1 MQQPS
6 TNNHHQTNNLPNQ
19 SQAQPIS
26 SIDLHQN
33 NLKPHRPNDQMF
45 VSLDR
50 PPLNLHQSAG
60 PFSSPLS
67 SPLPDLRTTDHD
79 PPSTFSPRGSISLDP
94 THHPNLNLRSF
105 NNNNNNNRQTTTNN
119 NPPALQSASLPF
131 PKRTHPVTNIWAQA
145 IDTPTSTS
153 SCSGSDFELN
163 SPLLTHPSMINRRF
177 SHLSTTQPH
186 HPQSPIG
193 SPASIADPIGP
204 ISLSTDRYRG
214 SLTPTSPLS
223 TSFGPNSLPSN
234 FYQPWYDSSLSAD
247 GLLAQDERIGRSK
260 ARDILGTRQAGSYR
274 DPSVGSIGSP
284 CSSSARSGI
293 GLSNMSPFT
302 GTSLLPPG
310 GPVSFGG
317 SLTTH
322 NLDLGYRTNRAR
334 DSSLGAIGS
343 GRMTSRSSVPSASS
357 GPSGSGLGLA
367 SSGSRMLN
375 KGSDFGFVGSV
386 GTDSWL
392 TGGRSLSNDLD
403 EDDEFAPPT
412 KSGATSRRH
421 SVSAFIG
428 GRSSVQGF
436 EPVSTRTHNNT
447 SSLLNDKKNHRV
459 PMESVHS
466 SSGIPLGS
474 IDNPNKNDHQPQYEI
489 FGPSSTALTDE
500 DLCFTADFNS
510 LNLDLETQTSREPSD
525 RLSFQF
531 SNHYQNNNHQSAQQS
546 PFQPKPNHPAE
557 NNHDRSAIPPLNNMP
572 WSAVSPA
579 TTTTQGPAPG
589 SNVNPFGGPGNFA
602 RKSSFSAGDPFS
614 ASAQASRYFAS
625 QAGNSMGTVQDA
637 QPPPGSRFPFSHSGS
652 ALQPLGSLS
661 SPAVTTF
668 SASGLL
674 SAPSPHSRQIINGDS
689 NSKQAGPL
697 GYAFDPSSGPSY
709 YSASAASHPHMCSSP
724 LSPMFQIQSGISGPS
739 PQSLNSQFNNQMI
752 SSPRSSTTPGP
763 GPNELSEL
771 GKGVPLH
778 QIPRDCR
785 LYIVEFKGGRTDLF
799 YLSLDPSEAVES
811 VQKGDLVI
819 VEADRGKDLGKV
831 VHDQISIDEVNKF
844 QNHQLEL
851 MLNQV
856 NNPAASS
863 PVAIHSAIPTNGL
876 SGSIAPGPPPP
887 ANGDLNPQAQPNP
900 ANLTRL
906 TKEIHPKRI
915 YGKASAS
922 DVQSLHQKMEEERK
936 ALSLCRSKALQRGL
950 KMEITSAEWQWD
962 RRKLTFFFIADKR
975 IDFRDLVKDLFRT
988 WKTRIWMCSVNP

>member
-1 MQQPS
+1 MEQQQQTENNRNKDRDQQTTNRFILAIDPTQNSDISNNGLQGAIDDRFHLSLDRSPLNFHPTGPFSPLNSPLADQQPS
-6 TNNHHQTNNLPNQ
+6 ST
-19 SQAQPIS
+19 SQQ
-26 SIDLHQN
+26 Q
-33 NLKPHRPNDQMF
+33 Q
-45 VSLDR
+45 
-50 PPLNLHQSAG
+50 QQQQQ
-60 PFSSPLS
+60 
-67 SPLPDLRTTDHD
+67 
-79 PPSTFSPRGSISLDP
+79 
-94 THHPNLNLRSF
+94 HHPSNLNLTSL
-105 NNNNNNNRQTTTNN
+105 NNRSPAIQRLSFDSSSSSDSSSAISNTNN
-119 NPPALQSASLPF
+119 GQLPL
-131 PKRTHPVTNIWAQA
+131 PKRLHPDTNIWAQP
-145 IDTPTSTS
+145 IDTPTSSS
-153 SCSGSDFELN
+153 SCAGSDFELS
-163 SPLLTHPSMINRRF
+163 SPLLSHPSMINRRF
-177 SHLSTTQPH
+177 SHLSSAQPN
-186 HPQSPIG
+186 HPRSPIG
-193 SPASIADPIGP
+193 SPASIPAPIGP

-223 TSFGPNSLPSN
+223 TGFGPNSLPSN
-234 FYQPWYDSSLSAD
+234 FYQPWYDSSLSGE
-247 GLLAQDERIGRSK
+247 GLLGQDERIGRSK
-260 ARDILGTRQAGSYR
+260 ARDILGTRQPGSYR

-322 NLDLGYRTNRAR
+322 HLDLGYRTNRAR

-343 GRMTSRSSVPSASS
+343 GRMASRSSIPSAALPIS
-357 GPSGSGLGLA
+357 SGLGLA

-375 KGSDFGFVGSV
+375 KGSDYGFVGSV

-421 SVSAFIG
+421 SVSAFTG

-436 EPVSTRTHNNT
+436 ESVSRTHA
-447 SSLLNDKKNHRV
+447 NDKKNHRI

-474 IDNPNKNDHQPQYEI
+474 MEPKNHHHEHEI
-489 FGPSSTALTDE
+489 FGRRGSAITDE
-500 DLCFTADFNS
+500 DLCFTADFNT
-510 LNLDLETQTSREPSD
+510 LNLDLETQPTREPSE
-525 RLSFQF
+525 RLGFQF
-531 SNHYQNNNHQSAQQS
+531 SNHYQPNHHQSSQQQ
-546 PFQPKPNHPAE
+546 PFPSKPNHLSE
-557 NNHDRSAIPPLNNMP
+557 NGHDRTLIPPLTNMP
-572 WSAVSPA
+572 WSGVPPSVS
-579 TTTTQGPAPG
+579 QGSAPG
-589 SNVNPFGGPGNFA
+589 SVPNQFGGPNNFA

-625 QAGNSMGTVQDA
+625 QAGNTQNSVQDTHPSA
-637 QPPPGSRFPFSHSGS
+637 GSRFPFSHSGS

-661 SPAVTTF
+661 SPSVTTF

-674 SAPSPHSRQIINGDS
+674 SASSPHSRQTINGE
-689 NSKQAGPL
+689 KQAGPM
-697 GYAFDPSSGPSY
+697 GYPFDPSTAPSYYTNSGPS
-709 YSASAASHPHMCSSP
+709 HPHLSTSP
-724 LSPMFQIQSGISGPS
+724 LTPVFQISTGPS
-739 PQSLNSQFNNQMI
+739 PQPIGSQQFVNHHQMT

-771 GKGVPLH
+771 GKGIPLH
-778 QIPRDCR
+778 QLPSDCK

-799 YLSLDPSEAVES
+799 YLSIHPNNNHHHQES
-811 VQKGDLVI
+811 QIQKGDLVI

-831 VHDQISIDEVNKF
+831 VLDHISIDEVKKF
-844 QNHQLEL
+844 QNQQVEII
-851 MLNQV
+851 LNQV
-856 NNPAASS
+856 NNNSLHHHPSS
-863 PVAIHSAIPTNGL
+863 PMTTHSNLAISNPAVLSMNGE
-876 SGSIAPGPPPP
+876 
-887 ANGDLNPQAQPNP
+887 NPQNQSSVPNP
-900 ANLTRL
+900 ANISRL

-915 YGKASAS
+915 YGKATPQ
-922 DVQSLHQKMEEERK
+922 DIQGLHSKIEEEKK